1 MQWPET
7 NFDELME
14 EVQHMLD
21 VPLKD
26 QSHLAL
32 DKRINGKKSLPKEHI
47 KTPKYLVSAQV
58 RNQLAVKIC
67 KGDDGPGRG

>member
-26 QSHLAL
+26 QGHLAR
-32 DKRINGKKSLPKEHI
+32 DKRINGKKSLLKEHI
-47 KTPKYLVSAQV
+47 KTSKYLVSAQV